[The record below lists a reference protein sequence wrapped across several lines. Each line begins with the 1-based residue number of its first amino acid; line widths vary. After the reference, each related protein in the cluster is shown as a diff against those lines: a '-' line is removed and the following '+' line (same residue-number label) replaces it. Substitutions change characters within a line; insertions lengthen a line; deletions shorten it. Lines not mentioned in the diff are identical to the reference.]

1 MILASF
7 NLDVDFNG
15 IVVFAYPDLLR
26 FFGGRIETGRNILE
40 AFTTTALGEA
50 VLDAGVVVPIVNLD
64 DGGYRVRLLDAAPA
78 EPARRQVV
86 FSDAGYALRVTQEL
100 FVTDVAVFWDWEDR
114 LGWTKVDIAPG
125 AYAVTVQGVRHLDE
139 QGAVEATGFDLILEP
154 RAELPRRTA
163 APRAD
168 SRV

>member
-7 NLDVDFNG
+7 TLDVDFNG

-26 FFGGRIETGRNILE
+26 FFGGRIEVGRNILE
-40 AFTTTALGEA
+40 AFTTTDLGDA
-50 VLDAGVVVPIVNLD
+50 VLDAGVVVPIGNLD
-64 DGGYRVRLLDAAPA
+64 DGGYRVRLLDAPPA
-78 EPARRQVV
+78 ESAQRRVV

-114 LGWTKVDIAPG
+114 LGWTKVDVAPG
-125 AYAVTVQGVRHLDE
+125 AYAVTVEGVQHLDE
-139 QGAVEATGFDLILEP
+139 HGTVEASGFDLILE
-154 RAELPRRTA
+154 RRDELPRRTA
-163 APRAD
+163 TPRAD